1 MLVLVESLGRENI
14 QEFSKFTIILAKYRE
29 ENIIIIVVL
38 PLITNHYVPTLKF
51 PPFTVVHSCGNLL
64 KKLNALGFI
73 HIG

>member
-1 MLVLVESLGRENI
+1 MLVLVESLGRENV
-14 QEFSKFTIILAKYRE
+14 QGFSEFYYYSSNISAEKYY
-29 ENIIIIVVL
+29 NNSYIVFDN
-38 PLITNHYVPTLKF
+38 NHYVPILKF